1 MKLDITDTVERQWN
15 EVLKGFSIQE
25 WNYSGN
31 EYTLLTEWIN
41 ELNSFSNLMMNWK
54 YSISTSMIRTALL
67 EIRVS
72 CEKSMRTVH
81 S

>member
-25 WNYSGN
+25 WNYSSN

-41 ELNSFSNLMMNWK
+41 ELNSFSNLTMNWK
-54 YSISTSMIRTALL
+54 YSISTSIRIALL